1 MLSGLTMHKY
11 KLKNQSNLL
20 FGFFI
25 TLFLFSGGALAEDE
39 GGQSD
44 VDKARE
50 ALAQQDGDESTTKQ
64 LEEVFQATEK
74 NYSSMKAGAK
84 SLSYSLDYS
93 YSSDSRIDIEVVNNS
108 VRNLDVN
115 PSSTHSFTN
124 SFSFSY
130 GILNNL
136 TLNTR
141 VPLSTRYNTSDDLS
155 VTDWGDVSL
164 GLRWQP
170 FEYIPG
176 RPTVNLS
183 ATLNTKTGV
192 SPYEIDSRTRLS
204 TGSGTY
210 SLSTSMSI
218 SKVLDPVVL
227 FSSLGSSYTFEE
239 NGLNQVRS
247 GRVLKSV
254 HTGQSFSLSGGFSYS
269 LSYDTSL
276 SISSQLGYGTGTTLY
291 FSNGQSVSTND
302 SMNGSM
308 SFSLG
313 IRVDPTT
320 IVNTSFGFGLTE
332 DASDFNLGVS
342 YPINIGAFTW

>member
-1 MLSGLTMHKY
+1 MKNRSDEFMDNTH
-11 KLKNQSNLL
+11 KLKQLSTAALLLLLAFAWSTRVSAEESN
-20 FGFFI
+20 
-25 TLFLFSGGALAEDE
+25 
-39 GGQSD
+39 

-74 NYSSMKAGAK
+74 NYSLLKSGGK

-93 YSSDSRIDIEVVNNS
+93 YTSDSRIDLEVVNNV
-108 VRNLDVN
+108 VRNADVN

-124 SFSFSY
+124 SFAFSY

-141 VPLSTRYNTSDDLS
+141 IPLSSRYNTGQDLS

-164 GLRWQP
+164 GVRWQP

-176 RPTVNLS
+176 KPTVNLS
-183 ATLNTKTGV
+183 SSISTKTGV
-192 SPYEIDSRTRLS
+192 SPYEIDTQRRLP

-210 SLSTSMSI
+210 SLSTTMSV
-218 SKVLDPVVL
+218 SKVLDPVVV
-227 FSSLGSSYTFEE
+227 FGSIGSTYTFEE
-239 NGLNQVRS
+239 TGLNQARG
-247 GRVLKSV
+247 GRILKTV
-254 HTGQSFSLSGGFSYS
+254 QQGQSFSLSGGFSYS

-276 SISSQLGYGTGTTLY
+276 SISTQVGYGTGTTLY
-291 FSNGQSVSTND
+291 FSDGTSVSTND

-308 SFSLG
+308 NFSLG
-313 IRVDPTT
+313 IRIDPKT
-320 IVNTSFGFGLTE
+320 IINTSFGFGLTE
-332 DASDFNLGVS
+332 DASDFNVGVS